1 MTLATREHT
10 ELGVPVCG
18 YSVKAVLKRKPL
30 RFKVF
35 MKRVSLAG
43 FLKMI
48 KFVEEDQASGDSVTR
63 AFEECA
69 KRDKELGF
77 HDPVLVAIGKEPG

>member
-10 ELGVPVCG
+10 ELGV
-18 YSVKAVLKRKPL
+18 LQ
-30 RFKVF
+30 FKVF
-35 MKRVSLAG
+35 MKHVSLAG

-48 KFVEEDQASGDSVTR
+48 KFDEEDQASGDSVIC